1 MKINGYELNVSE
13 DFLDDI
19 FAHKT
24 RTIELVNKD
33 FPGYRNLTEG
43 NKKALEHLVAAAKIF
58 DDVAMEQ
65 DHEMNLPMKK
75 ALEEAAKTSTHAA
88 KALRLFMSFHGVEGH
103 NGIDLEPI
111 EIFKGIKGNK
121 GRNFYPSDL
130 SVDEFH
136 QIVAHMI
143 SEGRIDEVR
152 KILSVRTMVRRDG
165 KDLKAID
172 YTEYFADAFSK
183 AANELEVAAHYTTDD
198 DFKDYLG
205 WQAQA
210 LLQNNEDMD
219 MLADKHWAVLQNDS
233 QLEFTLGRESYDDE
247 LTATIYDNPE
257 LMKLINEHQI
267 EVNPKDMLGVR
278 VGIINR
284 EGTGLILKFKEHMPE
299 LAKLMPWADRYHQ
312 SVSDG
317 EELKQTMVDVDLVA
331 LTGDYAQC
339 RGAITTAQNLPNN
352 DKLSIKTGGGHRNA
366 YHRQVRKSVDVER
379 NRKLLEKLV
388 APELHRYFD
397 LEADHLFVIGHENGH
412 SLGPDNEY
420 QRALGLHRSTIEE
433 EKADTVSIAF
443 MPEYVK
449 AGVIDGE
456 TLKKIYTTWVVY
468 RLFLKAQPLEA
479 HRVGELIHFN
489 FLHDNGAFYFD
500 ENNKLHINF
509 DRFHEVVFAM
519 LKETIEVQL
528 SKSSEKAKAFIDK
541 YTNWGKH
548 SQYIA
553 EVQKELGVKNYIVIK
568 DYF

>member
-1 MKINGYELNVSE
+1 MKINGYEIALSE
-13 DFLDDI
+13 EFLDDV
-19 FAHKT
+19 FEHKT
-24 RTIELVNKD
+24 RVVELVDKN
-33 FPGYRNLTEG
+33 FEGYKNLTDG

-65 DHEMNLPMKK
+65 DHELNLSMKK
-75 ALEEAAKTSTHAA
+75 ALEEAAPANSHAA
-88 KALRLFMSFHGVEGH
+88 KSLKLFKSFHGVEGH
-103 NGIDLEPI
+103 NGIELEPI
-111 EIFKGIKGNK
+111 EIFKGVHGAK

-130 SVDEFH
+130 DEKEFH
-136 QIVAHMI
+136 EIITRMI
-143 SEGRIDEVR
+143 NDGKIDEVK

-183 AANELEVAAHYTTDD
+183 AANELEVAAHYTTDE

-219 MLADKHWAVLQNDS
+219 MLADKHWAVLQNDN

-247 LTATIYDNPE
+247 LTPTIYNNPE
-257 LMKLINEHQI
+257 LMKLIEAHQI
-267 EVNPKDMLGVR
+267 EVNSKDMLGVR
-278 VGIINR
+278 VGIINK
-284 EGTGLILKFKEHMPE
+284 EGTDLILKFKEHMPE
-299 LAKLMPWADRYHQ
+299 LAKLMPYADTYHQ
-312 SVSDG
+312 SISDN

-352 DKLSIKTGGGHRNA
+352 DKLSIKTGGGRRNA
-366 YHRQVRKSVDVER
+366 YHRQVRRSVDIER
-379 NRKLLEKLV
+379 NKKLLERLV
-388 APELHRYFD
+388 APELHKYFD

-412 SLGPDNEY
+412 SLGPDNDY
-420 QRALGLHRSTIEE
+420 QRNLGLYRSTIEE
-433 EKADTVSIAF
+433 EKADTVSITF

-449 AGVIDGE
+449 AGVIDEE

-489 FLHDNGAFYFD
+489 FMLEHGAFNFD
-500 ENNKLHINF
+500 EEHKLHINF
-509 DRFHEVVFAM
+509 DRFHDVMYDM

-528 SKSSEKAKAFIDK
+528 SKSAEKAKAFIDK
-541 YTNWGKH
+541 YTKWDKY